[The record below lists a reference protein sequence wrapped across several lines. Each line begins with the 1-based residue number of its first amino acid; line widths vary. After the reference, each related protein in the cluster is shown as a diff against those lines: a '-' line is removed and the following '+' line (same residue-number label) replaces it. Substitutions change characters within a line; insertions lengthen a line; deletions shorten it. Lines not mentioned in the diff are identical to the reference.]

1 MKEMTRR
8 LVKNPPSSG
17 NEYIFNTTYG
27 NIAITGESLR
37 DAEHRV
43 RQLCDELE
51 NFREEIDALMSQ
63 YGARFSSTE
72 QQSVDQTS
80 AKDFN

>member
-17 NEYIFNTTYG
+17 NEYIFNTTFGY
-27 NIAITGESLR
+27 IAITGENAR

-51 NFREEIDALMSQ
+51 SCREEIDALLTQ
-63 YGARFSSTE
+63 YGARFSASE
-72 QQSVDQTS
+72 QPSVDQTS